1 MTPLMP
7 SVAMGTNMYCPS
19 QGTHGAASATL
30 SCECEP
36 GEAEDHGGNNTRDSP
51 PASDHGAAN
60 LDYDGPDRPH
70 SQQSSSPPPHPP
82 PSPQPLSSLISPSM
96 LELPPSTSNA
106 LGDVPT
112 SHVADSQAS
121 ASCTST
127 THTTSATL
135 VSTASKCKQ
144 SALHA
149 SQSNT
154 LSSKKQHTTTG
165 AVVLNGIKESLDT
178 FNRM

>member
-7 SVAMGTNMYCPS
+7 SLITGTNVYCLS
-19 QGTHGAASATL
+19 QGTCGAASTTL
-30 SCECEP
+30 SCKHEP

-60 LDYDGPDRPH
+60 LDYDGPDGLHP
-70 SQQSSSPPPHPP
+70 QQSSSPPPHPP
-82 PSPQPLSSLISPSM
+82 PSPQPLLSPISPSM
-96 LELPPSTSNA
+96 LELPPSTSDV

-121 ASCTST
+121 ASHMST

-135 VSTASKCKQ
+135 VST
-144 SALHA
+144 HT
-149 SQSNT
+149 NT
-154 LSSKKQHTTTG
+154 NTSGNQ
-165 AVVLNGIKESLDT
+165 
-178 FNRM
+178 